1 MKAGLALALG
11 ALALGNSEPT
21 EAGARQSVE
30 VQVWNLRSAQGEVL
44 ACLTA
49 KAKAFP
55 DCGKDA
61 NAHQVTVP
69 AGQSVRLTFRNVVP
83 GDYAISLLHDE
94 NANGRADTFL
104 MLPTEGYGFS
114 RDAKSSMGPPKF
126 ADAVFTVGPVTPR
139 QRIKMRYIIR

>member
-21 EAGARQSVE
+21 AAGARQNVE
-30 VQVWNLRSAQGEVL
+30 VQVWNLRSAEGKVL
-44 ACLTA
+44 GCLTA

-69 AGQSVRLTFRNVVP
+69 AGQTVRLTFRNVAP

-104 MLPTEGYGFS
+104 MMPTEGYGFS
-114 RDAKSSMGPPKF
+114 RDAKSSMGPPEF